1 MNAMARTARKQTQT
15 ARLPSD
21 AEAGNLLGRD
31 FIAAVVV
38 FHDLVGRCLG
48 VSATDRKCLD
58 LLSRGPVAAGEL
70 ARFTGLT
77 TGAVT
82 GIIDRLV
89 KAGYAERIGDPEDR
103 RRVLVARK
111 RNSRLDKILPGIFG
125 PLGKDMTTVTAVYT
139 RQQLAVIADFLA
151 RTREVLLANTA
162 RVEREFDGE

>member
-1 MNAMARTARKQTQT
+1 MVDMAPKRSRTVPPAANA
-15 ARLPSD
+15 
-21 AEAGNLLGRD
+21 AEGSLLGRD

-38 FHDLVGRCLG
+38 FHELVGRRLG

-58 LLSRGPVAAGEL
+58 LLSRGAVSAGEL

-89 KAGYAERIGDPEDR
+89 KAGYAERVSDPADR

-111 RNSRLDKILPGIFG
+111 PHSRLDKILPAIFG
-125 PLGKDMTTVTAVYT
+125 PLGADMAAVTANYT
-139 RQQLAVIADFLA
+139 ARELGVISDFLA
-151 RTREVLLANTA
+151 RTREVLVANTA
-162 RVEREFDGE
+162 RVERERKPQ

>member
-1 MNAMARTARKQTQT
+1 VPAPPANAA
-15 ARLPSD
+15 
-21 AEAGNLLGRD
+21 AGVLLGRD

-58 LLSRGPVAAGEL
+58 LLSRGAVTAGEL

-77 TGAVT
+77 TGAIT

-89 KAGYAERIGDPEDR
+89 KAGYAERVSDPGDR

-111 RNSRLDKILPGIFG
+111 PTSRLDTILPAIFG
-125 PLGKDMTTVTAVYT
+125 PLGEDMAAVTSKYT
-139 RQQLAVIADFLA
+139 QQELNVIADFLGC
-151 RTREVLLANTA
+151 TREVLLANTA
-162 RVEREFDGE
+162 RVEREFDAR

>member
-1 MNAMARTARKQTQT
+1 MARTAQKQTQS
-15 ARLPSD
+15 APFASD
-21 AEAGNLLGRD
+21 AEAGTLLGRD

-58 LLSRGPVAAGEL
+58 LLSRGPVTAGEL

-89 KAGYAERIGDPEDR
+89 KAGYAERISDPEDR

-111 RNSRLDKILPGIFG
+111 PNGRLDKILPGIFG
-125 PLGKDMTTVTAVYT
+125 PLGDDMAKVTAVYT
-139 RQQLAVIADFLA
+139 KAQLAVIADFLA
-151 RTREVLLANTA
+151 RTREVLLANTE
-162 RVEREFDGE
+162 RVEHEFERK

>member
-1 MNAMARTARKQTQT
+1 
-15 ARLPSD
+15 
-21 AEAGNLLGRD
+21 LLGRD

-38 FHDLVGRCLG
+38 FHELVGRRLG

-58 LLSRGPVAAGEL
+58 LLSRGAVSAGEL

-89 KAGYAERIGDPEDR
+89 KAGYAERVSDPADR

-111 RNSRLDKILPGIFG
+111 PHSRLDKILPAIFG
-125 PLGKDMTTVTAVYT
+125 PLGADMAAVTANYT
-139 RQQLAVIADFLA
+139 ARELGVISDFLA
-151 RTREVLLANTA
+151 RTREVLVANTA
-162 RVEREFDGE
+162 RVERERKPQ